1 MAEKKSQKSNV
12 VLRAQLR
19 LMLGDEIAFG
29 PGKADLLDAIRE
41 TGSISGAGKKMG
53 MSYRRA
59 WLLVDSM
66 NRCFLE
72 PLVDAAKGGA
82 NGGGTQL
89 TDLGEKVLRDYRVLQ
104 QEIANITDK
113 HFENLKP
120 LLRDSPLS
128 SEK

>member
-1 MAEKKSQKSNV
+1 MTGKSTQKPTAI
-12 VLRAQLR
+12 LRAQLR
-19 LMLGDEIAFG
+19 VMFGDEIAFG

-59 WLLVDSM
+59 WLLVDAM
-66 NRCFLE
+66 NRCFQQ

-89 TDLGEKVLRDYRVLQ
+89 TAFGTQVLEHYRALQ
-104 QEIANITDK
+104 QEVSAITDK

-120 LLRDSPLS
+120 LLRTKPLTV
-128 SEK
+128 E

>member
-1 MAEKKSQKSNV
+1 MAEKKLQKSNV

-72 PLVDAAKGGA
+72 PLVDAAKGGT

-89 TDLGEKVLRDYRVLQ
+89 TDLGEKVLRDYRILQ
-104 QEIANITDK
+104 QEIATITDK

-120 LLRDSPLS
+120 LLRDNPLS

>member
-1 MAEKKSQKSNV
+1 MTAENPTKSTIK
-12 VLRAQLR
+12 LRAQLR

-41 TGSISGAGKKMG
+41 TGSIS
-53 MSYRRA
+53 
-59 WLLVDSM
+59 
-66 NRCFLE
+66 
-72 PLVDAAKGGA
+72 

-89 TDLGEKVLRDYRVLQ
+89 TELGGKVLQDYRVLQ
-104 QEIANITDK
+104 QEIANITGK